1 MEARKRLVLERKQK
15 NEKMDAVRRE
25 EQVKR
30 EDEEVKVPAAVEKSQ
45 AYKEEPLTSSK
56 SISHQEFECIVCTE
70 IPLVVKETQCCGA
83 IICEEC
89 GQLLKIC
96 PQRCSEEE
104 IRL

>member
-1 MEARKRLVLERKQK
+1 MLENAQS
-15 NEKMDAVRRE
+15 DLSQE
-25 EQVKR
+25 ESKHSPIPNQN
-30 EDEEVKVPAAVEKSQ
+30 PSPQPPLQ